1 MSNITTHVL
10 DLTLG
15 HPGRGIEVALAKAD
29 DTGWQPLG
37 TATTDHDGRVGD
49 FGAPESALGAGR
61 YRLTF
66 DLDPY
71 FADHGREAFFP
82 RATLEFAVADDE
94 HYHVPLLLS
103 AYGYSTYRGS

>member
-1 MSNITTHVL
+1 MTRITTHVL

-15 HPGRGIEVALAKAD
+15 RPGQGISVTLVKAD

-37 TATTDHDGRVGD
+37 SAATDSDGRVAD
-49 FGAPESALGAGR
+49 FGAPDSALGRGR
-61 YRLTF
+61 YRLIF
-66 DLDPY
+66 ELEPY
-71 FADHGREAFFP
+71 FADNGIRAFFP
-82 RATLEFAVADDE
+82 TACLEFAVSGDD

>member
-1 MSNITTHVL
+1 MSKITTHVL

-15 HPGRGIEVALAKAD
+15 RPGEGITVTLAKAD

-37 TATTDHDGRVGD
+37 SGVTGSDGRVTD
-49 FGAPESALGAGR
+49 FGAPGPALGAGR
-61 YRLTF
+61 YRLIF
-66 DLDPY
+66 ELEPY
-71 FADHGREAFFP
+71 FADNGIQAFFP
-82 RATLEFAVADDE
+82 TACLEFVVGDDE